1 MPENKALFEYE
12 DIADI
17 PKTHRGI
24 QNPKYDEVL
33 KAFKSAKREAVKVN
47 CSVFGELKPTSIAHT
62 FRERIKDSKLSM
74 KVQLDAQN
82 GSVHIKKV
90 K

>member
-1 MPENKALFEYE
+1 MVDKLFEFE

-17 PKTHRGI
+17 PKTHRGK

-33 KAFKSAKREAVKVN
+33 KAFNNAKREAVKVN
-47 CSVFGELKPTSIAHT
+47 CSVFGEVKPTSIAHT
-62 FRERIKDSKLSM
+62 FRQRIKADKLNM
-74 KVQLDAQN
+74 AVTLDTTN
-82 GSVHIKKV
+82 KLVHIKKL